1 MSALRKC
8 KFLNRVNNKNGQDCS
23 IGTFDM
29 LIGVHTKSLKMIL
42 MTNNTKEFERIKELK
57 LED

>member
-1 MSALRKC
+1 
-8 KFLNRVNNKNGQDCS
+8 
-23 IGTFDM
+23 M